1 MFEPVP
7 GCGKEL
13 EEAVRDAVCDI
24 HYEQTGQ
31 PLPVHPDAESSKK
44 TTSTKKSG
52 KQGILRMPDAPP
64 LVFSEL
70 DLPSPPNMGYAK
82 NISRL
87 FREWEDRTCAQV
99 VVKGVHVPYRYWGR
113 LYRDIAPASW
123 KVLKQEFSEAKV
135 RFFRTPSTYLFFSS

>member
-1 MFEPVP
+1 MFEPVA

-13 EEAVRDAVCDI
+13 TEAVRNAVSDI

-31 PLPVHPDAESSKK
+31 PLPIHPNAESSGK
-44 TTSTKKSG
+44 TTSAGKSE
-52 KQGILRMPDAPP
+52 KQGTLRMPNTSP
-64 LVFSEL
+64 LVFSAL
-70 DLPSPPNMGYAK
+70 DLPLPPNMGYAK
-82 NISRL
+82 DISRL

-99 VVKGVHVPYRYWGR
+99 IVKGVHVPYRYWGR

-135 RFFRTPSTYLFFSS
+135 RFFESYLHSRFS

>member
-13 EEAVRDAVCDI
+13 VEAVRDAVCDI

-31 PLPVHPDAESSKK
+31 PLPVH
-44 TTSTKKSG
+44 
-52 KQGILRMPDAPP
+52 
-64 LVFSEL
+64 
-70 DLPSPPNMGYAK
+70 AK

-113 LYRDIAPASW
+113 LYREFAPASW

-135 RFFRTPSTYLFFSS
+135 RFFRTLSTCLFFSS